1 MCCCL
6 EDKKKLKMDQKDKI
20 ELNDIWPQ
28 ERDFI
33 FRPDRLKYVRR
44 LKNDENCVF
53 CSVVEAKVPS
63 ENNLCI
69 YKSEQVHILLNKYP
83 YNTGHLL
90 VVPNKHIGS
99 MFDLDDSDYLEMMKA
114 VRFASKLLTKV
125 YGVKGLNVG
134 VNHGKVAGAGI
145 PDHLHWHVIP
155 RWFGD
160 TNFFP
165 VIAETKVLPETLEQT
180 WNKLYPAVT
189 KLLEEK
195 GGKL

>member
-1 MCCCL
+1 M
-6 EDKKKLKMDQKDKI
+6 KDNK
-20 ELNDIWPQ
+20 ENGKVSLDNIWPQ

-53 CSVVEAKVPS
+53 CSVVKASKPALE
-63 ENNLCI
+63 NLCI
-69 YKSEQVHILLNKYP
+69 FKSEKVQILLNKYP

-90 VVPNKHIGS
+90 VIPNKHIGS
-99 MFDLDDSDYLEMMKA
+99 MFDLSEDEYLEMMKA
-114 VRFASKLLTKV
+114 VRFAGELLTKA

-180 WNKLYPAVT
+180 WNKLKPEAD
-189 KLLEEK
+189 KLFKEK
-195 GGKL
+195 GENL